1 MTHSG
6 PGKAAPGG
14 KPLSWRGTRTEASAG
29 RPCIPPDSIGRP
41 WIFYHAI
48 RGGQVP
54 GADRVECGWAAADP
68 LRPMCTE
75 RLLVDAGRFPYFEG
89 GSPSSTPRTGPVV
102 RKWA

>member
-1 MTHSG
+1 MTHCG
-6 PGKAAPGG
+6 LGRAASGG

-29 RPCIPPDSIGRP
+29 RPCILPDAIGRL
-41 WIFYHAI
+41 WISYHAI

-54 GADRVECGWAAADP
+54 EAERVECGWAAADP

-75 RLLVDAGRFPYFEG
+75 RLLFDAGWFPYVED
-89 GSPSSTPRTGPVV
+89 GSPSSMPRTGPMV